1 MVDEACGLPLRR
13 GRRHDAELDQKQSAE
28 ESSEARSALLRR
40 RLNRLDTCPNAC
52 VTATSEDRTA
62 LWTRACSLAAGD
74 SMRRSVIVGMTLV
87 LSSVT
92 AKPAEHHKAHPA
104 KKYVKNTF
112 SPFVVLR
119 AGAGA
124 AIEQARNVPHEW
136 GQGAGGFGK
145 RLGSAL
151 GKHLVNNSIHLAVA
165 EMRHEEIGYRPSGK
179 KHFGPRLKY
188 ALVSTVVTRKTTT
201 GKKTVATGELAGAFG
216 SGIISRAWQPA
227 STRSI
232 ALGFESGGIT
242 LGVDAGTHVL
252 HEFWPDIRH
261 PHRHRHS
268 RYRSPRAG

>member
-1 MVDEACGLPLRR
+1 MARLVANFLARPGWP
-13 GRRHDAELDQKQSAE
+13 
-28 ESSEARSALLRR
+28 SEGQ
-40 RLNRLDTCPNAC
+40 
-52 VTATSEDRTA
+52 TAF
-62 LWTRACSLAAGD
+62 WTRACTLTAWD
-74 SMRRSVIVGMTLV
+74 SMRRSSITAMILV

-92 AKPAEHHKAHPA
+92 AKPAERYKAHPV

-112 SPFVVLR
+112 SPFAVLR

-145 RLGSAL
+145 RLGSAF
-151 GKHLVNNSIHLAVA
+151 GKHLVDNSIHLAVS

-179 KHFGPRLKY
+179 RHFGPRLKY
-188 ALVSTVVTRKTTT
+188 ALLSTVVTRKTTT

-227 STRSI
+227 SRRSI
-232 ALGFESGGIT
+232 ALGFGSGGIT

-261 PHRHRHS
+261 PHRHRH
-268 RYRSPRAG
+268 YRSSRAG